1 MVLRRMDEANRV
13 LEYVYLNMNYDGSYY
28 LNRFEPDTM
37 LIKMTFYNSQNNV
50 IEGYGID
57 SIIVDKTNNKTY
69 FTI

>member
-1 MVLRRMDEANRV
+1 MDLRRMDEANRV

-37 LIKMTFYNSQNNV
+37 LIKMTVYNSYINV
-50 IEGYGID
+50 IEVYSID
-57 SIIVDKTNNKTY
+57 SIIVDKTINKTY

>member
-1 MVLRRMDEANRV
+1 MDLRRMDEANRV

-37 LIKMTFYNSQNNV
+37 LIKMTSYNSYINV
-50 IEGYGID
+50 IEVYSID
-57 SIIVDKTNNKTY
+57 SIIVDKTINKTY

>member
-1 MVLRRMDEANRV
+1 MDLRRMDEANRV

-50 IEGYGID
+50 IEVYGID
-57 SIIVDKTNNKTY
+57 SIIVDKTINKTY

>member
-1 MVLRRMDEANRV
+1 MDLRLMDEANRV

-37 LIKMTFYNSQNNV
+37 LIKMTGYNSYINV
-50 IEGYGID
+50 IEVYSID
-57 SIIVDKTNNKTY
+57 SIIVDKTINKTY